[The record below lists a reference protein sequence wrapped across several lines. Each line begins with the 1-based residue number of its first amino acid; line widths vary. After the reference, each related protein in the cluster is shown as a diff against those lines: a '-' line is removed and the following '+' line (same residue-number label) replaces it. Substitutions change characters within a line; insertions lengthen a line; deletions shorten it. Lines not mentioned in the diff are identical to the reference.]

1 MCNAATNNKA
11 HLTKIFKLH
20 LNTNAVAKVQQKNV
34 AAKLRNKNIFF
45 LFGFFFFGGGAYILL
60 PYYFAA
66 GVLCVV
72 AAGVCVWLLI
82 SPTIHYLPSTRHAV
96 VSLDISGASKSIRF
110 VRTNVGSFVPAIY
123 TPKTTKETIQT
134 STNSKLQKLD
144 GGTIKVTSDVVQ
156 QDRFTYNGL
165 YHKTVLDSFELDL
178 AGAICVWC
186 CVLVRSKNDTI
197 FDAVT
202 LKQYLTFLVPR
213 IFVGVLLVRVV
224 LAVATSLHF
233 GFLLLCK
240 FGSSPTLPKEV
251 DLPANGTN
259 TVVVSKKKQNVKEV
273 QHV

>member
-1 MCNAATNNKA
+1 M
-11 HLTKIFKLH
+11 
-20 LNTNAVAKVQQKNV
+20 AKVKLKNEV
-34 AAKLRNKNIFF
+34 AKLRNKNLFF
-45 LFGFFFFGGGAYILL
+45 LFGFFLFGGGAYILL

-144 GGTIKVTSDVVQ
+144 GGTIKVTSDVVAM
-156 QDRFTYNGL
+156 DRFTYNGL
-165 YHKTVLDSFELDL
+165 YHKTVLDGFELDL
-178 AGAICVWC
+178 AGAVCMC
-186 CVLVRSKNDTI
+186 CCLLVRSKNDTI

-202 LKQYLTFLVPR
+202 LKQYLTFLQPR
-213 IFVGVLLVRVV
+213 IFVLVLLVRFVLVV
-224 LAVATSLHF
+224 ANGVYFS
-233 GFLLLCK
+233 FLLTNR
-240 FGSSPTLPKEV
+240 FSSSPTLPIG
-251 DLPANGTN
+251 ANELQNTTN
-259 TVVVSKKKQNVKEV
+259 TAMVLENISNVKGV

>member
-1 MCNAATNNKA
+1 M
-11 HLTKIFKLH
+11 
-20 LNTNAVAKVQQKNV
+20 AKVQQKNV
-34 AAKLRNKNIFF
+34 ATKLRQRNALF
-45 LFGFFFFGGGAYILL
+45 LFGFFLFGGGAYILL

-66 GVLCVV
+66 GLLCIF

-110 VRTNVGSFVPAIY
+110 VRTNVGSYCPAIY

-144 GGTIKVTSDVVQ
+144 GGTIKVTSDVVS

-165 YHKTVLDSFELDL
+165 YHKTVLDAFELDL

-197 FDAVT
+197 FDVVQ
-202 LKQYLTFLVPR
+202 LRQYLTFLVPR
-213 IFVGVLLVRVV
+213 IFVLVLLVRFVLVV
-224 LAVATSLHF
+224 ANGVYFS
-233 GFLLLCK
+233 FLLTNR
-240 FGSSPTLPKEV
+240 FSSSPTLPIGV
-251 DLPANGTN
+251 DTTQ
-259 TVVVSKKKQNVKEV
+259 TVPNSAMVLKNISNVKEV
-273 QHV
+273 SNV

>member
-1 MCNAATNNKA
+1 M
-11 HLTKIFKLH
+11 
-20 LNTNAVAKVQQKNV
+20 AKVQTKNV
-34 AAKLRNKNIFF
+34 ATKLRNKNIFF

-144 GGTIKVTSDVVQ
+144 GGNIKLTSDVVQ

-165 YHKTVLDSFELDL
+165 YHKTVLDGFELDL
-178 AGAICVWC
+178 AGAICMYL
-186 CVLVRSKNDTI
+186 CVLVRSKQDTI
-197 FDAVT
+197 FDVVQ
-202 LKQYLTFLVPR
+202 LRQYLTFLVPR
-213 IFVGVLLVRVV
+213 IFVLVLLVRFVLVV
-224 LAVATSLHF
+224 ANGVYFS
-233 GFLLLCK
+233 FLLTNR
-240 FGSSPTLPKEV
+240 FSSSPTLPIGV
-251 DLPANGTN
+251 DTTQ
-259 TVVVSKKKQNVKEV
+259 TVPNSAMVLKNISNVKEV
-273 QHV
+273 SNV

>member
-1 MCNAATNNKA
+1 M
-11 HLTKIFKLH
+11 
-20 LNTNAVAKVQQKNV
+20 AKVQTKNV

-82 SPTIHYLPSTRHAV
+82 TPTIHYLPSTRHAV

-110 VRTNVGSFVPAIY
+110 VRTNVGSYCPAIY
-123 TPKTTKETIQT
+123 TPKSDKTTVQT
-134 STNSKLQKLD
+134 STNSRLQKLD

-165 YHKTVLDSFELDL
+165 YHKTVLDGFELDL
-178 AGAICVWC
+178 AGAVCMC
-186 CVLVRSKNDTI
+186 CCLLVRSKNDTI

-202 LKQYLTFLVPR
+202 LKQYLTYLQPR
-213 IFVGVLLVRVV
+213 IFVLVLLVRFVLVV
-224 LAVATSLHF
+224 ANGVYFS
-233 GFLLLCK
+233 FLLTNR
-240 FGSSPTLPKEV
+240 FSSSPTLPIGV
-251 DLPANGTN
+251 DTTQ
-259 TVVVSKKKQNVKEV
+259 TVPNSAMVLKNISNVKEV
-273 QHV
+273 SNV

>member
-1 MCNAATNNKA
+1 M
-11 HLTKIFKLH
+11 
-20 LNTNAVAKVQQKNV
+20 AKVQTKNV

-82 SPTIHYLPSTRHAV
+82 TPTIHYLPSTRHAV

-144 GGTIKVTSDVVQ
+144 GGNIKLTSDVVAM
-156 QDRFTYNGL
+156 DRFTYNGL
-165 YHKTVLDSFELDL
+165 YHKTVLDGFELDL
-178 AGAICVWC
+178 AGAVCMC
-186 CVLVRSKNDTI
+186 CCLLVRSKNDTI

-202 LKQYLTFLVPR
+202 LKQYLTYLQPR
-213 IFVGVLLVRVV
+213 IFLGVLFVRVV

-233 GFLLLCK
+233 GYLLLCK
-240 FGSSPTLPKEV
+240 FGSSPTLPIGV

-259 TVVVSKKKQNVKEV
+259 SVVVSEKQTNVKGV

>member
-1 MCNAATNNKA
+1 M
-11 HLTKIFKLH
+11 
-20 LNTNAVAKVQQKNV
+20 AKVQTKNV
-34 AAKLRNKNIFF
+34 ATKLRNKNIFF

-144 GGTIKVTSDVVQ
+144 GGNIKLTSDVVAM
-156 QDRFTYNGL
+156 DRFTYNGL
-165 YHKTVLDSFELDL
+165 YHKTVLDGFELDL
-178 AGAICVWC
+178 AGAVCMC
-186 CVLVRSKNDTI
+186 CCLLVRSKNDTI

-202 LKQYLTFLVPR
+202 LKQYLTYLQPR
-213 IFVGVLLVRVV
+213 IFLGVLFVRVV
-224 LAVATSLHF
+224 LAVANSLYF
-233 GFLLLCK
+233 SYLFLGR
-240 FGSSPTLPKEV
+240 FNPSPTLPIGV

-259 TVVVSKKKQNVKEV
+259 SVVVSEKQTNVKGV

>member
-1 MCNAATNNKA
+1 M
-11 HLTKIFKLH
+11 
-20 LNTNAVAKVQQKNV
+20 AKVKLKNEV
-34 AAKLRNKNIFF
+34 AKLRNKNLFF
-45 LFGFFFFGGGAYILL
+45 LFGFFFFAGGAYILL

-144 GGTIKVTSDVVQ
+144 GGNIKLTSDVVAM
-156 QDRFTYNGL
+156 DRFTYNGL
-165 YHKTVLDSFELDL
+165 YHKTVLDGFELDL
-178 AGAICVWC
+178 AGAVCMC
-186 CVLVRSKNDTI
+186 CCLLVRSKNDTI

-202 LKQYLTFLVPR
+202 LKQYLTYLQPR
-213 IFVGVLLVRVV
+213 IFLGVLFVRVV
-224 LAVATSLHF
+224 LAVANSLYF
-233 GFLLLCK
+233 SYLFLGR
-240 FGSSPTLPKEV
+240 FNPSPTLPKGV

-259 TVVVSKKKQNVKEV
+259 SVVVSEKQTNVKGV
-273 QHV
+273 QYAN

>member
-1 MCNAATNNKA
+1 M
-11 HLTKIFKLH
+11 
-20 LNTNAVAKVQQKNV
+20 AKVKLKNEV
-34 AAKLRNKNIFF
+34 AKLRNKNLFF
-45 LFGFFFFGGGAYILL
+45 LFGFFFFGVAAYMLL
-60 PYYFAA
+60 PYYLPA
-66 GVLCVV
+66 GLVCVV
-72 AAGVCVWLLI
+72 VAGVCVWLLI

-165 YHKTVLDSFELDL
+165 YHKTVLDAFELDL

-202 LKQYLTFLVPR
+202 LKQYLTYLQPR
-213 IFVGVLLVRVV
+213 IFVGVLCVRVV
-224 LAVATSLHF
+224 LAVANSLYF
-233 GFLLLCK
+233 SYLFLGR
-240 FGSSPTLPKEV
+240 FTPSPTLPIV
-251 DLPANGTN
+251 ANNVQTPVN
-259 TVVVSKKKQNVKEV
+259 SAMVLENISNVKEV
-273 QHV
+273 SNV

>member
-1 MCNAATNNKA
+1 M
-11 HLTKIFKLH
+11 
-20 LNTNAVAKVQQKNV
+20 AKVQTKNV

-82 SPTIHYLPSTRHAV
+82 TPTIHYLPSTRHAV

-144 GGTIKVTSDVVQ
+144 GGNIKLTSDVVAM
-156 QDRFTYNGL
+156 DRFTYNGL
-165 YHKTVLDSFELDL
+165 YHKTVLDGFELDL
-178 AGAICVWC
+178 AGAVCMC
-186 CVLVRSKNDTI
+186 CCLLVRSKNDTI

-202 LKQYLTFLVPR
+202 LKQYLTYLQPR
-213 IFVGVLLVRVV
+213 IFVGVLFVRVV
-224 LAVATSLHF
+224 LAVANSLYF
-233 GFLLLCK
+233 SFLLTNR
-240 FGSSPTLPKEV
+240 FSSSPTLPIGV
-251 DLPANGTN
+251 DTTQ
-259 TVVVSKKKQNVKEV
+259 TVPNSAMVLKNISNVKEV
-273 QHV
+273 SNV

>member
-1 MCNAATNNKA
+1 M
-11 HLTKIFKLH
+11 
-20 LNTNAVAKVQQKNV
+20 AKVQTKNV
-34 AAKLRNKNIFF
+34 AAKLRYKNLYF
-45 LFGFFFFGGGAYILL
+45 LFGFFLFGGAAYLLL
-60 PYYFAA
+60 PYYLPL
-66 GVLCVV
+66 GLVSLL

-82 SPTIHYLPSTRHAV
+82 SPTIHYLPPTRHAV

-144 GGTIKVTSDVVQ
+144 GGTIKVTSDVVS

-165 YHKTVLDSFELDL
+165 YHKTVLDAFEFDL
-178 AGAICVWC
+178 AGAICMYL
-186 CVLVRSKNDTI
+186 CVLVRSKQDTI

-213 IFVGVLLVRVV
+213 IFVGVLCVRV
-224 LAVATSLHF
+224 LLTFAKSLYYT
-233 GFLLLCK
+233 FLFLGR
-240 FGSSPTLPKEV
+240 FTPSPTLPKEV
-251 DLPANGTN
+251 DLPANGAN
-259 TVVVSKKKQNVKEV
+259 SAMVSKNLPNVKEV

>member
-1 MCNAATNNKA
+1 M
-11 HLTKIFKLH
+11 
-20 LNTNAVAKVQQKNV
+20 AKVQQKNV
-34 AAKLRNKNIFF
+34 AAKLRNKNLLF
-45 LFGFFFFGGGAYILL
+45 LFGFFFFAGGAYILL

-66 GVLCVV
+66 GLLCIF

-144 GGTIKVTSDVVQ
+144 GGTIKVTSDVVAM
-156 QDRFTYNGL
+156 DRFTYNGL
-165 YHKTVLDSFELDL
+165 YHKTVLDTFELDL
-178 AGAICVWC
+178 AGAICMYL

-197 FDAVT
+197 FDVVQ
-202 LKQYLTFLVPR
+202 LRQYLTFLQPR
-213 IFVGVLLVRVV
+213 IFVCVLVVRFV
-224 LAVATSLHF
+224 LTIANAVYFS
-233 GFLLLCK
+233 FLLTNR
-240 FGSSPTLPKEV
+240 FSSSPTLPIGV
-251 DLPANGTN
+251 DTTQKVPNSAMVLKNIP
-259 TVVVSKKKQNVKEV
+259 NVKEV

>member
-1 MCNAATNNKA
+1 M
-11 HLTKIFKLH
+11 
-20 LNTNAVAKVQQKNV
+20 AKVQTKNV

-82 SPTIHYLPSTRHAV
+82 TPTIHYLPSTRHAV

-144 GGTIKVTSDVVQ
+144 GGTIKVTSDVVAM
-156 QDRFTYNGL
+156 DRFTYNGL
-165 YHKTVLDSFELDL
+165 YHKTVLDGFELDL
-178 AGAICVWC
+178 AGAVCMC
-186 CVLVRSKNDTI
+186 CCLLVRSKNDTI

-202 LKQYLTFLVPR
+202 LKQYLTYLQPR
-213 IFVGVLLVRVV
+213 IFLGVLFVRVV
-224 LAVATSLHF
+224 LAVANSLYF
-233 GFLLLCK
+233 SYLFLGR
-240 FGSSPTLPKEV
+240 FNPSPTLPIGV

-259 TVVVSKKKQNVKEV
+259 SVVVSEKQTNVKGV